1 MGKVLDRNDELTI
14 SCHLAALFTVGA
26 FFIEL
31 FFNGKYLVCTPVLFL
46 GYLFYYNPKFKGQI
60 SKNLSIFLIW
70 LIFIFLQI
78 LILGM

>member
-31 FFNGKYLVCTPVLFL
+31 FLMVS
-46 GYLFYYNPKFKGQI
+46 I
-60 SKNLSIFLIW
+60 LSVPRSF
-70 LIFIFLQI
+70 
-78 LILGM
+78 

>member
-31 FFNGKYLVCTPVLFL
+31 FF
-46 GYLFYYNPKFKGQI
+46 
-60 SKNLSIFLIW
+60 
-70 LIFIFLQI
+70 
-78 LILGM
+78 